1 MNQGQYIINMQQIVL
16 QLEQAT
22 RSSNNI
28 DTMQIRKL
36 CVQLQDEANYLW
48 SWAMAAEDEMSMEQ
62 WRAMYLK
69 HNKEAA

>member
-1 MNQGQYIINMQQIVL
+1 MNQGQYIVNMQQIIL
-16 QLEQAT
+16 KLEQAT
-22 RSSNNI
+22 RSSNDI

-48 SWAMAAEDEMSMEQ
+48 NWSSEAEDKMPMEQ

>member
-48 SWAMAAEDEMSMEQ
+48 SWASEVEDKMPMDQ
-62 WRAMYLK
+62 WRSMYEK
-69 HNKEAA
+69 HKEAA

>member
-36 CVQLQDEANYLW
+36 CVKLQDEANYLW
-48 SWAMAAEDEMSMEQ
+48 SWASEAEDKMPMEQ

>member
-1 MNQGQYIINMQQIVL
+1 MNQGQYIINMQQIIL
-16 QLEQAT
+16 KLEQAT

-48 SWAMAAEDEMSMEQ
+48 NWASEAEDKMPMEQ
-62 WRAMYLK
+62 WRAMYEK
-69 HNKEAA
+69 HKEAA